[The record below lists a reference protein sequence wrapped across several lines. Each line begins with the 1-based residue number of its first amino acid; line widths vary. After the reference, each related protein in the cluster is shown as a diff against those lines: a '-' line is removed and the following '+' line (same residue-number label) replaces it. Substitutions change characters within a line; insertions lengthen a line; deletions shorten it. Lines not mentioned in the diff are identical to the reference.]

1 MESLDAILSTTNIR
15 RSRASIPVSPGD
27 RFAGKESG
35 KVDSEFYKE
44 YSNVAIKLF
53 SLAYTYECF

>member
-1 MESLDAILSTTNIR
+1 VESLDAILSTTNIR

-44 YSNVAIKLF
+44 YSNMASNKIILSHVHI
-53 SLAYTYECF
+53 